1 MVNPNHKIKL
11 FHYHF
16 VTVTLLLFQ
25 IVMYL
30 IVYPEGVTAHR
41 LRTIVV
47 VEVFPFVDHCAHD
60 Q

>member
-1 MVNPNHKIKL
+1 MNPNQKIKL

-16 VTVTLLLFQ
+16 VTVTLLLFR

-41 LRTIVV
+41 LRTAVV
-47 VEVFPFVDHCAHD
+47 VFPFVDHCAHD